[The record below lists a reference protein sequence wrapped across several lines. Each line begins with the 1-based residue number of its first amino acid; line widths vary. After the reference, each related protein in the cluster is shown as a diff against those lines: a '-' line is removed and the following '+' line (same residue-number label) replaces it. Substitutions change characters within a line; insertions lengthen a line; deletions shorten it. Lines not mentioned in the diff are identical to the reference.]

1 MEFKRSLK
9 DISLIGIGDLGSKGI
24 TALFWFYLAATIL
37 PSQYGEIHYFLSIAA
52 IVSTFSLIGTQNS
65 LTVYFA
71 KSNSVVSTLF
81 FISAIGSI
89 VSFCIIFFIF
99 NRFDIGLLVIG
110 NVIFTLGVS
119 SLLGTKNFKKYSIIS
134 IFQKILMVGFS
145 ITAYYFFGVEW
156 ILLGIS
162 LSYFVYSKL
171 IFNGI
176 KKYKI
181 EFLNLKKNK
190 NFISSNYFLMLTN
203 IVTVQVDKLL
213 IVPIL
218 GLTVLGNYVL
228 AEQIILILTIIPS
241 IIFKYVL
248 PHTASGTNTEKIEK
262 ATILFSVL
270 LTVLS
275 IILLPI
281 ILPIFFET
289 YTDVIHLI
297 QIMSLTITP
306 TTITIFYFAKILA
319 LEKAKILVIGGIIS
333 SGITIVGM
341 IGLGTLYGTIG
352 IAVTYVLTYSIFCI
366 FNYVMYKRI
375 ISQHNM

>member
-1 MEFKRSLK
+1 MDFTRSLK
-9 DISLIGIGDLGSKGI
+9 EISLIGVGDIGSKGI
-24 TALFWFYLAATIL
+24 TALFWFYLAAIIL

-71 KSNSVVSTLF
+71 KNNSVVSTLF

-89 VSFCIIFFIF
+89 ISFFIIFLVY
-99 NRFDIGLLVIG
+99 NRFDVGLLVIG
-110 NVIFTLGVS
+110 NVIFILGIS

-134 IFQKILMVGFS
+134 IIQKILMVSFS
-145 ITAYYFFGVEW
+145 ITAYHLLGVEW

-171 IFNGI
+171 IIDGI
-176 KKYKI
+176 RRYKI
-181 EFLNLKKNK
+181 DFLQLKKNK

-218 GLTVLGNYVL
+218 GLTVLGNYAL

-241 IIFKYVL
+241 IIFKFVL
-248 PHTASGTNTEKIEK
+248 PTSASGINNKK
-262 ATILFSVL
+262 LQNYTILFSVL
-270 LTVLS
+270 ITAFS
-275 IILLPI
+275 IVALPI

-289 YTDVIHLI
+289 YTDVILLI
-297 QIMSLTITP
+297 QIMSLSVIP
-306 TTITIFYFAKILA
+306 ITINVFYFAKLLA
-319 LEKAKILVIGGIIS
+319 MENAKIPLIGGIIS
-333 SGITIVGM
+333 SVVMVTGM
-341 IGLGTLYGTIG
+341 VGLGTLYGTIG
-352 IAVTYVLTYSIFCI
+352 IAIANVLTYSIFCL
-366 FNYVMYKRI
+366 FNYVMYHVTIQNK
-375 ISQHNM
+375 N

>member
-1 MEFKRSLK
+1 MDFKHSLK
-9 DISLIGIGDLGSKGI
+9 EISVIGIGDLGSKGI

-71 KSNSVVSTLF
+71 KNNSVVSTLF

-89 VSFCIIFFIF
+89 ISFFVILFVY

-134 IFQKILMVGFS
+134 IIQKILMVTFS
-145 ITAYYFFGVEW
+145 ITAYYLFGVEW

-171 IFNGI
+171 IIDGI
-176 KKYKI
+176 KRYKI
-181 EFLNLKKNK
+181 DFLLLKKNK
-190 NFISSNYFLMLTN
+190 NFISSNYCLMLTN
-203 IVTVQVDKLL
+203 IVTAQVDKLL

-218 GLTVLGNYVL
+218 GLTVLGNYAL

-241 IIFKYVL
+241 IIFKFVL
-248 PHTASGTNTEKIEK
+248 PTSASGINNKK
-262 ATILFSVL
+262 LQKYTILFSIFI
-270 LTVLS
+270 TALS
-275 IILLPI
+275 IVILPI

-289 YTDVIHLI
+289 YTDVILLI
-297 QIMSLTITP
+297 QIMSLSVIP
-306 TTITIFYFAKILA
+306 ITISVFYFSKFLAMENAKIPL
-319 LEKAKILVIGGIIS
+319 IGGIIS
-333 SGITIVGM
+333 SIVMITGM
-341 IGLGTLYGTIG
+341 IGLGTLYGTTG
-352 IAVTYVLTYSIFCI
+352 IAIANVLTYSIFCL
-366 FNYVMYKRI
+366 FNYVMYQVTVQNK
-375 ISQHNM
+375 N